1 MEGVKIFEVRFHGR
15 GGMGAW
21 TATQILA
28 LAAIREG
35 KHAQSFPLFGP
46 EREGAP
52 VEAYARISTEP
63 IRLHCMI
70 ESPDAVVVLDP
81 TLMDVVEVSEG
92 LKENGYLIVNSRDPP
107 SSIREKLRLSPSV
120 KVFTVPATDIAV
132 EILGRG
138 ITNTAMLG
146 AFARATNVIKLES
159 LTQVV
164 TELFTS
170 KLGREVAEKNVKVIR
185 RAYEEVKG

>member
-1 MEGVKIFEVRFHGR
+1 
-15 GGMGAW
+15 
-21 TATQILA
+21 
-28 LAAIREG
+28 
-35 KHAQSFPLFGP
+35 
-46 EREGAP
+46 
-52 VEAYARISTEP
+52 
-63 IRLHCMI
+63 MI